1 MTLLIIFQ
9 KLKNLLWPLFT
20 SNRELTK
27 IFSCNNDKPLGD
39 KWSYDEDN
47 RKKIPNNVDVPVIE
61 EFKDDSLLS
70 EVKKMVDKFFPN
82 HPGDVNNFWLGTSRK
97 DALKVVDVFINK
109 KITNFGD
116 YEDAV
121 RKNDPFLF
129 HSILSPYLNIGLIT
143 PKEIIKKI
151 LNANSQ
157 KKIPLNSL
165 EGFIRQVIGW
175 REFMRGIYQNLL
187 K

>member
-1 MTLLIIFQ
+1 MI
-9 KLKNLLWPLFT
+9 
-20 SNRELTK
+20 
-27 IFSCNNDKPLGD
+27 
-39 KWSYDEDN
+39 
-47 RKKIPNNVDVPVIE
+47 V
-61 EFKDDSLLS
+61 LLS
-70 EVKKMVDKFFPN
+70 EVKKMVDQFFPN
-82 HPGDVNNFWLGTSRK
+82 HPGDVKNFWLGSSRK

-151 LNANSQ
+151 LNANS
-157 KKIPLNSL
+157 KKNT
-165 EGFIRQVIGW
+165 F
-175 REFMRGIYQNLL
+175 